1 MAGKRGV
8 KKYESHVVPY
18 LEKIPKW
25 RRDGMTEEQ
34 IAKKLNI
41 SYATLNNYKL
51 EHLELIEALKEG
63 KEELIEKLEGAL
75 FKKALGFTID
85 EVETITEV
93 EGNNVDGKI
102 SNGKKIK
109 QKSRK
114 TTRTFAPDTNALI
127 FALTNLKNDK
137 WKSIRKDD
145 PEENKE
151 GVTIVNDIPKE

>member
-1 MAGKRGV
+1 MKAGRKS
-8 KKYESHVVPY
+8 KYETNVLPY
-18 LEKIPKW
+18 IEKIPTW
-25 RRDGMTEEQ
+25 RKNGMTEQQ
-34 IAKKLNI
+34 IAQKLNI
-41 SYATLNNYKL
+41 GYSSLSEYKNKY
-51 EHLELIEALKEG
+51 LELSEALREG
-63 KEELIEKLEGAL
+63 KDELIEKLEGAL